1 MSSQSAPL
9 PPAPLLLP
17 CLLAPCS
24 CLLAP
29 TTADTVQSYWGN
41 TFKGKYGGR
50 GSIPVSF
57 FDDSSVYKHAIVRD
71 PVERLAAGEDGSA
84 N

>member
-1 MSSQSAPL
+1 
-9 PPAPLLLP
+9 
-17 CLLAPCS
+17 
-24 CLLAP
+24 
-29 TTADTVQSYWGN
+29 VQSYWGN

-71 PVERLAAGEDGSA
+71 PVERLAAGDDGSA